1 MPYVAQRKFTMFGQQ
16 FAWPGNGYDL
26 PHIVPAEIV
35 ERLPHRTLNNML
47 SRGSIKQVEAVSVG
61 NTTTLTEP
69 DKQTVL
75 ETDPRVVV
83 EGSGWYLVDGKR
95 VHGRKGVNKA
105 LAETGG

>member
-16 FAWPGNGYDL
+16 FAQPGNAYDL
-26 PHIVPAEIV
+26 PHVIPAEFI
-35 ERLPHRTLNNML
+35 EQMPHRSITNML
-47 SRGSIKQVEAVSVG
+47 SRGMIHQVEAVSVG

-69 DKQTVL
+69 DKQTGL
-75 ETDPRVVV
+75 DADPRVVV

-95 VHGRKGVNKA
+95 VHGRNGVEKA